1 MKQLTFLLTALI
13 CMASFVSCGSDDN
26 EKANPE
32 TTPNNQTSAIEGEW
46 VYYETQGNNQGAIYV
61 EFYNG
66 TGYIATYNY
75 NQYSGQY
82 TVNSEIDFN
91 YTYDSRQGVIN
102 IVYPSSNKT
111 DTWTVNNVN
120 SNQIT
125 LTLFGVS
132 ATFMRMT
139 DNDDDDDNGNSG
151 GNSGYNTRSYAPDD
165 ASGYHITAITDF
177 SNYSTTLDLY
187 FNSNYSVSSASYFS
201 TFALVS
207 ASYEKTGSN
216 TAKITYTYSSSSG
229 TNSTTLQLNFT
240 SENGGTTKFSN
251 GKEGRF
257 TIAKESS
264 YVVASAPESIAYKK
278 FTIVIAN
285 VLEEWYQFGSQTGS
299 SVKITSFDPGLGSSS
314 SYSIVRC
321 TYNKMGNKNAELVI
335 ETRFMSSSST
345 TIDTYSLTFRD
356 SRSGTYSCYSTSPGN
371 RFAEDK
377 TTTGN
382 FTLE

>member
-1 MKQLTFLLTALI
+1 MKHFSFFIAVLFCFATFI
-13 CMASFVSCGSDDN
+13 SCGSEGNDN
-26 EKANPE
+26 TERDNPE
-32 TTPNNQTSAIEGEW
+32 NGSGNVSQSIDGEW
-46 VYYETQGNNQGAIYV
+46 AYYEQQGNTMQGAVYLKFEGGNGIIATYDYNSYSEEFTVNAYTEFTYNYYANLKEINVVYSPSGSTDKWTILDLSANSITLNMYNTNITFQKLNNNQGGS
-61 EFYNG
+61 NG
-66 TGYIATYNY
+66 G
-75 NQYSGQY
+75 S
-82 TVNSEIDFN
+82 
-91 YTYDSRQGVIN
+91 
-102 IVYPSSNKT
+102 
-111 DTWTVNNVN
+111 
-120 SNQIT
+120 
-125 LTLFGVS
+125 
-132 ATFMRMT
+132 
-139 DNDDDDDNGNSG
+139 GNSI
-151 GNSGYNTRSYAPDD
+151 SYAPDD

-177 SNYSTTLDLY
+177 TNYSTTLDLY
-187 FNSNYSVSSASYFS
+187 FNSNYSVSSASYYS
-201 TFALVS
+201 TFALIS

-216 TAKITYTYSSSSG
+216 TAKITYTYSTSSG

-240 SENGGTTKFSN
+240 SENGGTTKYSN

-299 SVKITSFDPGLGSSS
+299 SVRVTSFDPGLGSSS

-321 TYNKMGNKNAELVI
+321 TYNKMGTKNAELVI

-345 TIDTYSLTFRD
+345 TISTYSLTFRD